1 MNIKQT
7 LKLAIKSISSNKM
20 LSFLTMLGVIIGI
33 AAVITLVSVV
43 QGFSDNM
50 ISQFDSMGTNNIT
63 VTLNGRGGNMNIQ
76 PEEMIALADD
86 NPELFSAVS
95 PNVTL
100 MGATVK
106 YGSTNIS
113 SSVYGGNEEF
123 AEIKDY
129 EVANGRFISYI
140 DTESRNNV
148 CVIGTYVATELFGAD
163 SPVGNIIKING
174 QAFKVIGLLSEEGD
188 STETSTDN
196 MVIIPYSSASRLAR
210 NSRISS
216 YTFVAKD
223 TESIEP
229 GKRIINDY
237 LFDIFEDEDAYNVSN
252 LTELVDSIEE
262 LTGTLS
268 TVLAGIA
275 AISLLV
281 GGIGIMNIMLVSVTE
296 RTREIGI
303 RKAIGGKRSDILTQ
317 FVIEATITSGIGGI
331 IGIIL
336 GIGLTMLLSS
346 LLALPFAIS
355 VSAIVLSFSV
365 SVLIGILFGFFPAS
379 KASKLNP
386 IDALRHD

>member
-20 LSFLTMLGVIIGI
+20 RSFLTMLGVIIGI

-216 YTFVAKD
+216 IIQNPTGSFV
-223 TESIEP
+223 
-229 GKRIINDY
+229 
-237 LFDIFEDEDAYNVSN
+237 
-252 LTELVDSIEE
+252 
-262 LTGTLS
+262 
-268 TVLAGIA
+268 
-275 AISLLV
+275 
-281 GGIGIMNIMLVSVTE
+281 
-296 RTREIGI
+296 
-303 RKAIGGKRSDILTQ
+303 Q
-317 FVIEATITSGIGGI
+317 TITICANSY
-331 IGIIL
+331 
-336 GIGLTMLLSS
+336 T
-346 LLALPFAIS
+346 
-355 VSAIVLSFSV
+355 
-365 SVLIGILFGFFPAS
+365 
-379 KASKLNP
+379 
-386 IDALRHD
+386 R

>member
-1 MNIKQT
+1 MNITQS
-7 LKLAIKSISSNKM
+7 LKLALKSISGNKM
-20 LSFLTMLGVIIGI
+20 RSFLTMLGVIIGI
-33 AAVITLVSVV
+33 ASVITLVSVV
-43 QGFSDNM
+43 QGFSDDMVSSFN
-50 ISQFDSMGTNNIT
+50 SMGTNNIT
-63 VTLNGRGGNMNIQ
+63 VTLSGRGGNMNIK
-76 PEEMIALADD
+76 PSEMLNLADE

-95 PNVTL
+95 PTVTI
-100 MGATVK
+100 MSATVK
-106 YGSTNIS
+106 YGNTNIS
-113 SSVYGGNEEF
+113 SSVYGGNEEY

-129 EVANGRFISYI
+129 AVTSGRFLSYI
-140 DTESRNNV
+140 DTEKRNNV
-148 CVIGTYVATELFGAD
+148 CVIGTYVANELFGA
-163 SPVGNIIKING
+163 SNPVGNIIKVNG
-174 QAFKVIGLLSEEGD
+174 QAFTVIGLLQEEGD

-210 NSRISS
+210 NGRVSS
-216 YTFVAKD
+216 YTFVASSS
-223 TESIEP
+223 ENIEP
-229 GKRIINDY
+229 GKAVIKEY

-303 RKAIGGKRSDILTQ
+303 RKAIGGKRRDILTQ
-317 FVIEATITSGIGGI
+317 FVIEAIITSGLGGVL
-331 IGIIL
+331 GIIL
-336 GIGLTMLLSS
+336 GVVLTTFLSNLLGVSGSIS
-346 LLALPFAIS
+346 L
-355 VSAIVLSFSV
+355 SAVLLSFSV
-365 SVLIGILFGFFPAS
+365 SVLIGILFGYFPAS

>member
-1 MNIKQT
+1 MNLKQT
-7 LKLAIKSISSNKM
+7 LKLALKSIAGNKM
-20 LSFLTMLGVIIGI
+20 RSFLTMLGIIIGI

-43 QGFSDNM
+43 EGFSNDM

-63 VTLNGRGGNMNIQ
+63 VTLNGRGGNMNIK
-76 PEEMIALADD
+76 PEEMISLADD
-86 NPELFSAVS
+86 NPELFSNVS
-95 PNVTL
+95 PTVSL
-100 MGATVK
+100 MSATVK

-113 SSVYGGNEEF
+113 SSVYGGNEEY

-129 EVANGRFISYI
+129 EVSSGRFLSYI
-140 DTESRNNV
+140 DTINRSNV
-148 CVIGTYVATELFGAD
+148 CVIGTYVANELFGSED
-163 SPVGNIIKING
+163 PVGNIIKVNA
-174 QAFKVIGLLSEEGD
+174 QAFKVIGLLSEESD

-210 NSRISS
+210 NGRVTS
-216 YTFVAKD
+216 YIFVAKD
-223 TESIEP
+223 TDKIEP
-229 GKRIINDY
+229 AKAAIKEY

-252 LTELVDSIEE
+252 LTELVDSIQE

-303 RKAIGGKRSDILTQ
+303 RKAIGGKRRDILTQ

-331 IGIIL
+331 IGILAGVGLTTFLSSFL
-336 GIGLTMLLSS
+336 GISG
-346 LLALPFAIS
+346 AIS
-355 VSAIVLSFSV
+355 VSSITLSFSV
-365 SVLIGILFGFFPAS
+365 SVLIGVLFGYFPAS

-386 IDALRHD
+386 IDALRHE